1 MFGGSS
7 IKLAR
12 VFGIRIGVDVSW
24 FFVFFLVI
32 YWLTGEFQE
41 GASYSDGTAFALGVL
56 SAVLL
61 FGSIVLHELG
71 HALAARRL
79 GIGIA
84 SIDLWLFGGLAKME
98 RDTRTAGEE
107 FKVAAA
113 GPAVTL
119 VIAVVCFGLAALI
132 SGTGTAVDAA
142 GVSARGTSPAVDVL
156 GWVALVNTSLLLFNL
171 IPGFPLDGGR
181 IARAIA
187 WKLTGDRTR
196 ATRFATRM
204 GRGVAYLM
212 IGAGLFLAI
221 ATGDIFGG
229 LWLAVIGLFL
239 GSAARQTQQ
248 QNEFQSRIEGI
259 RVADVMDAEPVA
271 LPAELTLDRAW
282 DEFFLR
288 YGWAWFPVVDAD
300 GRLQGVVASESVES
314 VPEQVRPSRNVA
326 SVTAVDGGSGGS
338 LRVGF
343 DEPLEALLGRE
354 GLARLGAIMA
364 VDREGV
370 LRGVVTADRV
380 RQALRPV
387 AP

>member
-1 MFGGSS
+1 M
-7 IKLAR
+7 
-12 VFGIRIGVDVSW
+12 
-24 FFVFFLVI
+24 
-32 YWLTGEFQE
+32 
-41 GASYSDGTAFALGVL
+41 
-56 SAVLL
+56 LL

-132 SGTGTAVDAA
+132 SGAGTAVDAA
-142 GVSARGTSPAVDVL
+142 GVQARGSSPAVDVL
-156 GWVALVNTSLLLFNL
+156 GWVALVNVSLLLFNL

-187 WKLTGDRTR
+187 WKVTGDRTR
-196 ATRFATRM
+196 ATRTATRM

-212 IGAGLFLAI
+212 IGAGLFIAI

-239 GSAARQTQQ
+239 GSAARQTQY
-248 QNEFQSRIEGI
+248 QNEVQSRIEGV

-271 LPAELTLDRAW
+271 LPSELTLDRAW

-288 YGWAWFPVVDAD
+288 YRWPWFPVVDDA
-300 GRLQGVVASESVES
+300 GRLVGVVASESVES
-314 VPEQVRPSRNVA
+314 VPEQARPGRNVA
-326 SVTAVDGGSGGS
+326 SVMASDSGDAG
-338 LRVGF
+338 LRVDF

>member
-32 YWLTGEFQE
+32 YWLTGNYQDSL
-41 GASYSDGTAFALGVL
+41 GPDKDTQAFLLGVI

-71 HALAARRL
+71 HALAARRS

-98 RDTRTAGEE
+98 RDTRSAGEE
-107 FKVAAA
+107 FKVAVA
-113 GPAVTL
+113 GPLVTL
-119 VIAVVCFGLAALI
+119 VIAAVCFGAASLI
-132 SGTGTAVDAA
+132 AGTGSALDAT
-142 GVSARGTSPAVDVL
+142 GVEGTGIDPVVAVL
-156 GWVALVNTSLLLFNL
+156 GWVALVNASLLVFNL
-171 IPGFPLDGGR
+171 IPGYPLDGGR
-181 IARAIA
+181 IARSVV
-187 WKLTGDRTR
+187 WWRTGDRSR
-196 ATRFATRM
+196 ATRTAARL
-204 GRGVAYLM
+204 GRGVAYLLV
-212 IGAGLFLAI
+212 GAGVFVAI
-221 ATGDIFGG
+221 ATGDVFGG
-229 LWLAVIGLFL
+229 IWLAVIGLFL
-239 GSAARQTQQ
+239 GSAARQSEY
-248 QNEFQSRIEGI
+248 QNEVQSRIEGV
-259 RVADVMDAEPVA
+259 RVSDVMDAEPVA
-271 LPAELTLDRAW
+271 VLSELPLDRAW
-282 DEFFLR
+282 DDYFLR
-288 YGWAWFPVVDAD
+288 YRWPWFPVVDGD
-300 GRLQGVVASESVES
+300 SRLLGVVASESVES

-326 SVTAVDGGSGGS
+326 SVMAADDGGGA

-343 DEPLEALLGRE
+343 EEPLEALLGRE
-354 GLARLGAIMA
+354 GLIRLGAIMA